1 MLSERGSKLSQYI
14 AKSPTVVKR
23 LKQLLKKDD
32 QVNFQGTWKNLAARK
47 EHQKK
52 QEDHKKLVES
62 FSPKIMAIAGILDG
76 KTVSRIKRNISNKT
90 RVKVSKRDERIVL
103 PKIKEKM
110 LEESLNS
117 SEQWELRKQ
126 ENFNSELDL
135 HSTN

>member
-1 MLSERGSKLSQYI
+1 M
-14 AKSPTVVKR
+14 
-23 LKQLLKKDD
+23 
-32 QVNFQGTWKNLAARK
+32 
-47 EHQKK
+47 
-52 QEDHKKLVES
+52 ES

-117 SEQWELRKQ
+117 SEQWELRK
-126 ENFNSELDL
+126 
-135 HSTN
+135 